1 MAADALSV
9 ADELFEEAAAS
20 EGSVEAV
27 DEVERDE
34 SIVLN
39 AVEGSEEATAVDEA
53 DEEVED
59 ADAAAALEDVEQL
72 GSE

>member
-53 DEEVED
+53 DEEVGD